1 VPTEQRPGRHEEGSP
16 PFPRKEPTE
25 GGEERAVDWA
35 VPNPTMEL
43 ALQNTHLVA
52 EDNKLD
58 VLVYVAAPTR
68 DNEGQDTA
76 EPGVHE
82 REGHHPMLTGS
93 GAECQLRALIGIL
106 VPFTSGSATRRATN
120 GAVGLNRPS
129 STG

>member
-25 GGEERAVDWA
+25 GGQKGAVDGA
-35 VPNPTMEL
+35 VPDSAMEL

-76 EPGVHE
+76 EPDVHE
-82 REGHHPMLTGS
+82 REGHRPMLTGS

-106 VPFTSGSATRRATN
+106 GPFNLGRFLCS
-120 GAVGLNRPS
+120 P
-129 STG
+129 

>member
-1 VPTEQRPGRHEEGSP
+1 
-16 PFPRKEPTE
+16 
-25 GGEERAVDWA
+25 
-35 VPNPTMEL
+35 MEL
-43 ALQNTHLVA
+43 ALQDTHLVA

-82 REGHHPMLTGS
+82 REGHHPKLTGS

-106 VPFTSGSATRRATN
+106 VPFSFAAQHDGRRGGWVVLFTSGQYH
-120 GAVGLNRPS
+120 GAMPS
-129 STG
+129 ELPFMGFR

>member
-52 EDNKLD
+52 EDNKL
-58 VLVYVAAPTR
+58 VLVVGRRYEAQEVF
-68 DNEGQDTA
+68 
-76 EPGVHE
+76 VH
-82 REGHHPMLTGS
+82 LAS
-93 GAECQLRALIGIL
+93 
-106 VPFTSGSATRRATN
+106 
-120 GAVGLNRPS
+120 
-129 STG
+129 